1 MLPPFVAPSPVQRTA
16 RRTQVEDLPSIQE
29 FRDELPSIDDFVD
42 HRPIE
47 LPPITDF
54 VAGDYSFDEA
64 PAVQHHDSDWFQQEA
79 HDQDGWAMADWQDFD
94 WTRAAS
100 LGVRTQAE
108 DEANAAW
115 NTVDWSETPIRSTP
129 SSERKNVAPPSAD
142 EVARAL
148 DGIAQRIRSG
158 ELVIDQL
165 SGTPPEAA
173 LAAALAALLR
183 MRD

>member
-1 MLPPFVAPSPVQRTA
+1 MHPPFVAPGSGQRA
-16 RRTQVEDLPSIQE
+16 LRRTRVEDLPSIQE
-29 FRDELPSIDDFVD
+29 FLDELPSIDDFLD
-42 HRPIE
+42 HSPIE
-47 LPPITDF
+47 LPPIAQFAVDD
-54 VAGDYSFDEA
+54 VAAEEA
-64 PAVQHHDSDWFQQEA
+64 IAEHRDTDWFQQEA
-79 HDQDGWAMADWQDFD
+79 YDEDGWAMAGWQDFD
-94 WTRAAS
+94 WARAAS

-115 NTVDWSETPIRSTP
+115 NTLDWTVPAARSTP
-129 SSERKNVAPPSAD
+129 SGERKNTAPPSPD

-148 DGIAQRIRSG
+148 DGIARRIRSG

>member
-1 MLPPFVAPSPVQRTA
+1 MHAPFSAPRSKSQDSPLNR
-16 RRTQVEDLPSIQE
+16 VEGLPSIQE
-29 FRDELPSIDDFVD
+29 FLDELPSIDDFIDLSSV
-42 HRPIE
+42 E

-54 VAGDYSFDEA
+54 VIDDDAAAE
-64 PAVQHHDSDWFQQEA
+64 PPPQHRDSEWFEQEA
-79 HDQDGWAMADWQDFD
+79 YDEEGWAIAGWQNFD

-100 LGVRTQAE
+100 LGVRSQAE
-108 DEANAAW
+108 DEANSAW
-115 NTVDWSETPIRSTP
+115 NTLDWSAPSTRATPAG
-129 SSERKNVAPPSAD
+129 ERKNNSPPSAD

-148 DGIAQRIRSG
+148 DGIARRIRSG